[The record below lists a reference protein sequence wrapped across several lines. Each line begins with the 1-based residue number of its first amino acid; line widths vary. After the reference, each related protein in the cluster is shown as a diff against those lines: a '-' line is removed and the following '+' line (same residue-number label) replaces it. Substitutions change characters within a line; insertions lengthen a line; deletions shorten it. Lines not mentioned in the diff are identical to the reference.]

1 MKTVKFYTFFITVL
15 FFVGLQSCKKQDVS
29 SVTSAEDETT
39 FEISTGQALADNA
52 TEDANGVFMEAAANR
67 NLLGGNSQNIITTN
81 CLNGVGISVTPA
93 SGFPKTIVIN
103 FGAGHT
109 AANGVVRAGKINI
122 VLSDS
127 VRKPGS
133 TAVITFTNYSIN
145 GFKKEGTITV
155 TNTSTASAKGW
166 QRKVENGKITAP
178 DGRYWLH
185 SGIRDAVQI
194 AGAATPNTLL
204 DDTYLITGN
213 HTVSNAAGKTKSCY
227 ITEAL
232 EKKIICDNIGT
243 GKLRVEGGSHT
254 AIIDFGNGDCDKI
267 ATISVDGNT
276 PRTITLR

>member
-1 MKTVKFYTFFITVL
+1 MKTVTYCTLLFAAIAITAT
-15 FFVGLQSCKKQDVS
+15 SCKKQDVLNET
-29 SVTSAEDETT
+29 VTAEQETT
-39 FEISTGQALADNA
+39 FEISTGQALADNV
-52 TEDANGVFMEAAANR
+52 TEDANAVFMEAAASR
-67 NLLGGNSQNIITTN
+67 NLLGGSTQAITTTN
-81 CLNGVGISVTPA
+81 CLNGVAVSVTPA

-103 FGAGHT
+103 FGNGHT
-109 AANGVVRAGKINI
+109 AANGIVRAGKINI

-127 VRKPGS
+127 VRKTGS
-133 TAVITFTNYSIN
+133 TASITFTNYTVN

-155 TNTSTASAKGW
+155 TNKSTATAKAW

-213 HTVSNAAGKTKSCY
+213 HSVTNAAGKTKNCY

-232 EKKIICDNIGT
+232 EKKVVCDNIAT
-243 GKLRVEGGSHT
+243 GKLKVEGGNHI
-254 AIIDFGNGDCDKI
+254 AVIDFGNGDCDKI
-267 ATISVDGNT
+267 ATVSINGNA

>member
-1 MKTVKFYTFFITVL
+1 MKNVKLFTAIIAVL
-15 FFVGLQSCKKQDVS
+15 FLAGLQSCKKQYALIIS
-29 SVTSAEDETT
+29 TAEQETT
-39 FEISTGQALADNA
+39 FEISTGQALADNV
-52 TEDANGVFMEAAANR
+52 TEDANSVFMEAAANR
-67 NLLGGNSQNIITTN
+67 NLLGGNTQNIITTN
-81 CLNGVGISVTPA
+81 CLNGTAVSVTPA
-93 SGFPKTIVIN
+93 IGFPKTIVIN
-103 FGAGHT
+103 FGTGHT
-109 AANGVVRAGKINI
+109 AANGIVRAGKITV

-127 VRKPGS
+127 VRKTGS
-133 TAVITFTNYSIN
+133 TATITFANYFVN

-155 TNTSTASAKGW
+155 TNKNTATAKGW

-232 EKKIICDNIGT
+232 EKKVVCDNIGT
-243 GKLRVEGGSHT
+243 GKLRVEGGNHI
-254 AIIDFGNGDCDKI
+254 AVIDFGSGDCDKV
-267 ATISVDGNT
+267 ATVSINGSA
-276 PRTITLR
+276 PRTIILR

>member
-1 MKTVKFYTFFITVL
+1 MKTVKYCTLLFAAIAITAT
-15 FFVGLQSCKKQDVS
+15 SCKKQDVLNET
-29 SVTSAEDETT
+29 VTAEQETT
-39 FEISTGQALADNA
+39 FEISTGQALADNV
-52 TEDANGVFMEAAANR
+52 TEDANSVFMEAAASR
-67 NLLGGNSQNIITTN
+67 NLLGGSTQTITTTN
-81 CLNGVGISVTPA
+81 CLNGVAVSVTPS

-103 FGAGHT
+103 FGNGHT

-127 VRKPGS
+127 VRKTGS
-133 TAVITFTNYSIN
+133 TAVITFTNYAVN
-145 GFKKEGTITV
+145 GFKKEGSITV
-155 TNTSTASAKGW
+155 TNKSTATAKAW

-194 AGAATPNTLL
+194 DGSATPNTLL

-213 HTVSNAAGKTKSCY
+213 HSVTNAAGKTKNCY

-232 EKKIICDNIGT
+232 QKKVVCDNIAT
-243 GKLRVEGGSHT
+243 GKLKVEGGNHI
-254 AIIDFGNGDCDKI
+254 AVIDFGNGDCDKI
-267 ATISVDGNT
+267 ATVSVNGSA